1 MHQVRDKRPR
11 FRLRLVRK
19 LVLRKILRH
28 GNQFPSDVIPRL
40 QHAFRLAG
48 SRPRGLL
55 RGSLRPQGS
64 QCKTHSQPY
73 QRKSRKTSHLFS
85 PLSVEAKGFL
95 SPFRCI
101 ASPDVSL
108 KWEKGRPTGSWPNA
122 PSDQCLP
129 VSILV
134 QRNALVLSIQF
145 HLPDKSCGFRGS
157 AQHLRAVYSLESEI
171 LKVFL
176 DADLIVVCLDI
187 NRPSHGRTQEPPG
200 GRVVG
205 LQLGAAMPTTVHST
219 NRTLLH

>member
-55 RGSLRPQGS
+55 RGFLRPQGS

-73 QRKSRKTSHLFS
+73 QRKSGKTFHLFS

-108 KWEKGRPTGSWPNA
+108 KWEKGGPTGPWPNA

-129 VSILV
+129 ISILV
-134 QRNALVLSIQF
+134 QRNALVLPIQF
-145 HLPDKSCGFRGS
+145 HLPGKSAYRTS
-157 AQHLRAVYSLESEI
+157 AVLE
-171 LKVFL
+171 LYL
-176 DADLIVVCLDI
+176 PG
-187 NRPSHGRTQEPPG
+187 NRVNQE
-200 GRVVG
+200 
-205 LQLGAAMPTTVHST
+205 LTFA
-219 NRTLLH
+219 

>member
-48 SRPRGLL
+48 SRPRGFL
-55 RGSLRPQGS
+55 RGFLRPQGS
-64 QCKTHSQPY
+64 QGKTHSQPH
-73 QRKSRKTSHLFS
+73 QRKSGKTFHLFS

-95 SPFRCI
+95 SRSDV
-101 ASPDVSL
+101 SPLRDVSL
-108 KWEKGRPTGSWPNA
+108 KWEKDRPTGPWPNA

-134 QRNALVLSIQF
+134 QRNALVLPIQF
-145 HLPDKSCGFRGS
+145 HLPDKSLPEKWFWAHFDLSGFRVNQALAPLNVLPSSG
-157 AQHLRAVYSLESEI
+157 LNYSIEME
-171 LKVFL
+171 
-176 DADLIVVCLDI
+176 
-187 NRPSHGRTQEPPG
+187 
-200 GRVVG
+200 
-205 LQLGAAMPTTVHST
+205 LGD
-219 NRTLLH
+219 R